1 MGLSSASIAAK
12 TSLLLVDETGIR
24 WSVPEMCK
32 WINAATN
39 ELVMLKPTA
48 LTANVAVE
56 LRPGT
61 KQNLVGA
68 TFKDTQSGVSTT
80 IKPIQLL
87 DVSRN
92 LGASGLEDDAG
103 RAVTGIARDILDTTL
118 PGWHTVIAG
127 EVQHYAFDPKDP
139 KRFYVYPGTAG
150 NWHVEVIV
158 SRSPVNALGDDDATY
173 GTNDIDPEIDDIY
186 EGALVDYCM
195 YRAYLKD
202 SEHTSNAQRAQWH
215 YEAFRSAL
223 GGKVRSEFTLRPQE
237 KFDSTTTRSRQPTQ
251 QES

>member
-1 MGLSSASIAAK
+1 MSLSSSSIAAK

-24 WSVPEMCK
+24 WSVSEMCK

-39 ELVMLKPTA
+39 ELVLLKPTA

-56 LRPGT
+56 LLPGT

-68 TFKDTQSGVSTT
+68 TFVNTQTGVTTT

-87 DVSRN
+87 DVVRN
-92 LGASGLEDDAG
+92 LGASGLESASG
-103 RAVTGIARDILDTTL
+103 SAITGIARDILDTTL
-118 PGWHTVIAG
+118 PDWHSTVGG
-127 EVQHYAFDPKDP
+127 EVRHYVFDPKDP

-158 SRSPVNALGDDDATY
+158 SRGPVNSLSDGATAY
-173 GTNDIDPEIDDIY
+173 GTNDIDPEIDDVY

-215 YEAFRSAL
+215 YEAFRAAL
-223 GGKVRSEFTLRPQE
+223 GGKVRNEFTLRPQE
-237 KFDSTTTRSRQPTQ
+237 KFDSATTRSRQPVP
-251 QES
+251 QEG